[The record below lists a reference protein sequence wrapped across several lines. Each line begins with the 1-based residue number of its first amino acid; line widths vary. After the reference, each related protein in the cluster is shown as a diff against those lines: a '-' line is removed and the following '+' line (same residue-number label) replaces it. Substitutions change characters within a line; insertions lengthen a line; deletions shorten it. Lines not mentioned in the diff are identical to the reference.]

1 MRRPW
6 KMPQKLNFNFF
17 LSLLVLVLNI
27 NTAHAE
33 LEVPRLTG
41 PVVDKASIM
50 SRRYE
55 QSLSA
60 YIRKI
65 YESTGNQLQVLT
77 VPSLD
82 GESIEGYSI
91 RVVDKW
97 KLGSDEKDNGVLFL
111 VAVQDRRMRIEVGQG
126 LEGDLTDLQAGR
138 IIDGVKPYFRNREF
152 DAGINFAIKN
162 IANSIGADPS
172 AAPHVKRRRKKVRW
186 LDLIFLIIFL
196 LLFLRRIFYFRGF
209 GGRSSWGSSR
219 GWSSG
224 GGFSGG
230 GGGWSGGGGG
240 FSGGGSS
247 GSW

>member
-1 MRRPW
+1 MLL
-6 KMPQKLNFNFF
+6 KLKCNIFSIL
-17 LSLLVLVLNI
+17 LSLLLVSGM
-27 NTAHAE
+27 AHAE
-33 LEVPRLTG
+33 LAVPALTG

-55 QSLSA
+55 ERLSN
-60 YIRKI
+60 YIRDLF
-65 YESTGNQLQVLT
+65 ESTGNQLQVLT
-77 VPSLD
+77 VPSLE

-91 RVVDKW
+91 RVVDDW
-97 KLGSDEKDNGVLFL
+97 KLGDKEKDNGVLFL

-138 IIDGVKPYFRNREF
+138 IIDGVKPFFRRNEF

-162 IANSIGADPS
+162 IANAIGGDPS
-172 AAPHVKRRRKKVRW
+172 AAPRVKRRAKKVRW
-186 LDLIFLIIFL
+186 LDMIFLIIFL
-196 LLFLRRIFYFRGF
+196 ILFLRRIFFFRGW
-209 GGRSSWGSSR
+209 GGRSSHYG

-224 GGFSGG
+224 GGGWSSG